1 MARRSAAD
9 SGLTPDSRSTNS
21 RYPLSV
27 GIRPALVCG
36 CAMKPCSSSTAM
48 SLRIVAGD
56 TSKWCLS
63 TSDLEP
69 TGSVVDT

>member
-1 MARRSAAD
+1 MARRSAED

-36 CAMKPCSSSTAM
+36 CTMKPCSSSTAM
-48 SLRIVAGD
+48 SLRMVAGE
-56 TSKWCLS
+56 TSR
-63 TSDLEP
+63 
-69 TGSVVDT
+69 